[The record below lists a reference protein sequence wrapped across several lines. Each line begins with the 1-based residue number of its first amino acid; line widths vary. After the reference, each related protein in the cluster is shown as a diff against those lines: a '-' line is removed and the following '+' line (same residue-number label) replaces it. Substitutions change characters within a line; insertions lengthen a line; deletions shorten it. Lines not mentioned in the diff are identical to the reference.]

1 MGISAQGTR
10 TEKMQQHLGLDDLSA
25 GVLDALCEGARRVHL
40 HPQLRLGLHAAAEC
54 LSARR
59 TGPTR
64 VFNFI

>member
-1 MGISAQGTR
+1 
-10 TEKMQQHLGLDDLSA
+10 MQQHLGLDDLSA